1 MEIQS
6 IPLKNGVAR
15 ICYCPEMDIM
25 GLIACIPSPGGL
37 VKVRMSMNLKP
48 IEAMIAQ
55 KAGVNNAET
64 GRRKFGRRF
73 KKFAKRMTG
82 ITMLKRLSKLSKK
95 IAKNPFMKKIGKL
108 ATKIPGYGPMIKQ
121 GFSIANKVN
130 STVDR
135 LSRGS
140 RRARDGVR
148 RLRRQAEG
156 REGAALQPRAQGM
169 LNMVRRQ
176 YQTRYGMD
184 SRGRLRRGARASG
197 VYAGYH
203 GNTLGYASEQGA
215 VAGAMELWGPLRVLD
230 TKSPVKSSYQRGLQA
245 MFA

>member
-1 MEIQS
+1 MEIQT

-25 GLIACIPSPGGL
+25 GLIACIPSPNGP
-37 VKVRMSMNLKP
+37 VKVRMSMNLGP
-48 IEAMIAQ
+48 FADMIA
-55 KAGVNNAET
+55 KRTGNGNAET

-73 KKFAKRMTG
+73 KKAMKRMSG
-82 ITMLKRLSKLSKK
+82 ITMLKRLSKVSKK
-95 IAKNPFMKKIGKL
+95 IAKNPFMRKIGKL

-156 REGAALQPRAQGM
+156 QEGAALQPRARGM
-169 LNMVRRQ
+169 LNLVRRQ

-197 VYAGYH
+197 AYAGYH

-215 VAGAMELWGPLRVLD
+215 VAGAMELWGPFKPLSEESQM
-230 TKSPVKSSYQRGLQA
+230 KSAYQRGLQA